1 MSDLKLL
8 IFKEG
13 IIYERR
19 SGIVVVVLGIR
30 HEILLISV
38 QEEKLKSTNFLSTSF
53 MKRPQNKFY
62 V

>member
-30 HEILLISV
+30 HEIWLISV

>member
-30 HEILLISV
+30 HEI
-38 QEEKLKSTNFLSTSF
+38 
-53 MKRPQNKFY
+53 
-62 V
+62 